1 MGWDP
6 TDFSTWS
13 GLDEAVHQIGMVL
26 WVLVATRYSLHD
38 TTVAIAG
45 VTSIMLWSITLSC
58 ITDDSTWWLVIIA
71 SFLGM
76 LEASIEPALRT
87 LITSL
92 SIGQETGRLLA
103 LLGLLESIWL
113 TVDRSIFTF
122 LYNTFVDDLPQVN
135 MLKGRRIV
143 CILKTYHFRST
154 LSYKLPSLCC

>member
-13 GLDEAVHQIGMVL
+13 GLEEAIHQIGMVL
-26 WVLVATRYSLHD
+26 WVLAAARYSLHD

-58 ITDDSTWWLVIIA
+58 ITDGATWWLVIIA
-71 SFLGM
+71 SLLGM

-113 TVDRSIFTF
+113 TVDRSMFTY
-122 LYNTFVDDLPQVN
+122 LYNTFVDDLPQVSIAE
-135 MLKGRRIV
+135 R
-143 CILKTYHFRST
+143 
-154 LSYKLPSLCC
+154 

>member
-13 GLDEAVHQIGMVL
+13 GLDEAIHQIGMVL
-26 WVLVATRYSLHD
+26 WVVVATRYSLHD

-58 ITDDSTWWLVIIA
+58 ITDGATWWLVIIA
-71 SFLGM
+71 SLLGM

-113 TVDRSIFTF
+113 TVDRSIFTY
-122 LYNTFVDDLPQVN
+122 LYNTFVADLPQVSIAV
-135 MLKGRRIV
+135 M
-143 CILKTYHFRST
+143 
-154 LSYKLPSLCC
+154 